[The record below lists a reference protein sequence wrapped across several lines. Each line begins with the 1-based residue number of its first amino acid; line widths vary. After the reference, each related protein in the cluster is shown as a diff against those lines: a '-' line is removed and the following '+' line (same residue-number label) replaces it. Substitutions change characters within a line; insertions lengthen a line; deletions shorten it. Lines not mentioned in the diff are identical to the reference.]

1 MRTAG
6 DEGTKFF
13 EQQNTLLLH
22 VHALLSQPLHSL
34 LSEGEGEGEGG
45 RGRGRERE
53 RERGGKRESQ
63 LEISS
68 LSYGRIYSTSLF
80 YS

>member
-34 LSEGEGEGEGG
+34 LSEGEGEGE
-45 RGRGRERE
+45 RERG
-53 RERGGKRESQ
+53 GGKRESQ